1 MVWILV
7 EHTVAELLAR
17 IVPFLELFSESHTL
31 FGLIDDTDV
40 AIHQLG
46 QLGCRLVGRFVVF
59 SVVVHK
65 LARPRINHL
74 AILAVECL
82 EQYVVQYRL
91 AIATTPVQYD
101 SLVVAVVSCA
111 RIPQKLLH

>member
-7 EHTVAELLAR
+7 EHTVAELLTR

-40 AIHQLG
+40 AIDQLG
-46 QLGCRLVGRFVVF
+46 QLGCRLVSRFVVF
-59 SVVVHK
+59 FVVIHK

-74 AILAVECL
+74 AVLAVECL
-82 EQYVVQYRL
+82 EQYVVEYRL
-91 AIATTPVQYD
+91 PIATTPVQYD
-101 SLVVAVVSCA
+101 SLMLAVVSST